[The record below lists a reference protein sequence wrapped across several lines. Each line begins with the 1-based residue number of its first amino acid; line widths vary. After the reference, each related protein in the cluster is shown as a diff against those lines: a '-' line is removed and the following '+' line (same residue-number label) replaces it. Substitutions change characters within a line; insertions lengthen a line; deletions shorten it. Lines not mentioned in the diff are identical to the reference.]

1 MRLLNHFLCLT
12 LATNFGAAFAATI
25 GTTTGSDFTT
35 ASWTNSSSTSY
46 GTFYQVANPGSSF
59 AIGDSSQGG
68 RTSIGSK
75 AFNLIPGSYT
85 NTGFLGYAQTYY
97 VLSGGALSVGQTL
110 SFDINFLFSNG
121 TKGFT
126 LEKAGGGANSDL
138 FTVRQDWGDSI
149 QALKGG
155 LVGTN
160 NIVSNGFQKAL
171 RLEATQ
177 QAESIQLNIKDGGT
191 SIFSQT
197 FLTTDT
203 IGQIQFF
210 AGNIDPTQEGDRDS
224 QSIFFN
230 NISVIPEPSALSLLT
245 IGSLGLLVLRRRLKA

>member
-1 MRLLNHFLCLT
+1 MKLLNLFLCLT
-12 LATNFGAAFAATI
+12 LAANFGTAFAATL

-46 GTFYQVANPGSSF
+46 GTFYHIANPGSSF
-59 AIGDSSQGG
+59 AIADSSLGG
-68 RTSIGSK
+68 RTSIGPQ
-75 AFNLIPGSYT
+75 AFHLTPGSYT
-85 NTGFLGYAQTYY
+85 NTGLGYARTFY
-97 VLSGGALSVGQTL
+97 VFSGGALTVGQTL
-110 SFDINFLFSNG
+110 SFDINFYFSNG
-121 TKGFT
+121 TKGFS
-126 LEKAGGGANSDL
+126 LQGGVANSDL

-149 QALKGG
+149 QTLGGG
-155 LVGTN
+155 LSGTN

-177 QAESIQLNIKDGGT
+177 QAESIQLNIKDEGT

-203 IGQIQFF
+203 ISQIQFF
-210 AGNIDPTQEGDRDS
+210 AGNIDPTQEVSRDS

-245 IGSLGLLVLRRRLKA
+245 IGSLGILVLRRRLKA